1 MQGDAA
7 AAVHTA
13 PHWIKM
19 DTTACHVT
27 AAAAGVTDDGHCAT
41 LSRGLRDT
49 ASADP
54 QLAAV
59 L

>member
-13 PHWIKM
+13 LHWIKM

-27 AAAAGVTDDGHCAT
+27 AAAAGVTDDGHCAK
-41 LSRGLRDT
+41 LSRGLHD
-49 ASADP
+49 SAPADL